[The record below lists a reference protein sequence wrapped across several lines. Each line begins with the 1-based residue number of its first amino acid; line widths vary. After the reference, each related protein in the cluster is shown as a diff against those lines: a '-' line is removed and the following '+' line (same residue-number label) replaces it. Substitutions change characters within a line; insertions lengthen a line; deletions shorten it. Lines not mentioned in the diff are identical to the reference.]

1 MSMKK
6 DKEEFAFEEL
16 REPLEFAEQLF
27 STIEY
32 SHNRIQLSTQKIE
45 EKDIFDIIQQVLS
58 LQKQLESRKEEL
70 TPSETVRL
78 FFEILKNLGDER
90 VQKLIKELIGGG
102 ITK

>member
-32 SHNRIQLSTQKIE
+32 SHNRIQLSTQK
-45 EKDIFDIIQQVLS
+45 
-58 LQKQLESRKEEL
+58 
-70 TPSETVRL
+70 
-78 FFEILKNLGDER
+78 
-90 VQKLIKELIGGG
+90 
-102 ITK
+102 